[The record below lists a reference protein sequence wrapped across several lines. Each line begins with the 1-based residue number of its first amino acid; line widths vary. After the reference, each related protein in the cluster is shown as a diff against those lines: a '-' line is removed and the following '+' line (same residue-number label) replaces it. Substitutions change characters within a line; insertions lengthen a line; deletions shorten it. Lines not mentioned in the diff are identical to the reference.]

1 MLYKNVKQ
9 IYSLL
14 NQLSRSTGLDVT
26 ETKERMALEVSFGRT
41 DHLRELTDTEFRKL
55 IDSLSE
61 QLKTVTP
68 PGDRIRKSIMSMCYT
83 MNLIRNEMSN
93 TEKLQTID
101 KFIMDHSKIGN
112 KKPLMKYDVKELNKL
127 HHQFEVFTKYYLS
140 KL

>member
-26 ETKERMALEVSFGRT
+26 ETKERLVLEVSSGRT

-83 MNLIRNEMSN
+83 MNLIKNEMSN
-93 TEKLQTID
+93 TKKLQIID